1 MDYKRFISVLII
13 FVIFVSVMSSVDA
26 SRMLS
31 ENFAGESHLATYPL
45 IYVKAKD
52 TMTCWLGMLASGPS
66 PKGPGH

>member
-1 MDYKRFISVLII
+1 MII
-13 FVIFVSVMSSVDA
+13 FVIFASVMSSVDA

-31 ENFAGESHLATYPL
+31 ENFAGENHPKTYPS

-52 TMTCWLGMLASGPS
+52 TMTWLGMLASGPS